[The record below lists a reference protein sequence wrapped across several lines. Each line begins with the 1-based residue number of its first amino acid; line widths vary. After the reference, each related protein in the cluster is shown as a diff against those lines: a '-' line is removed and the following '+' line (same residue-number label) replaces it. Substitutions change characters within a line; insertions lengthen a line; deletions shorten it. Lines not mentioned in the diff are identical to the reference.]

1 MAGFL
6 GSAWTSFRDFSSLD
20 KIDQAKLILASVQT
34 TLVMLS
40 QAKDAYK
47 AVSIEPESSML
58 DQSD

>member
-6 GSAWTSFRDFSSLD
+6 GSAWSSFRDFSSLD
-20 KIDQAKLILASVQT
+20 EIDRAKLILASVQT

-47 AVSIEPESSML
+47 AVSIESESSIL